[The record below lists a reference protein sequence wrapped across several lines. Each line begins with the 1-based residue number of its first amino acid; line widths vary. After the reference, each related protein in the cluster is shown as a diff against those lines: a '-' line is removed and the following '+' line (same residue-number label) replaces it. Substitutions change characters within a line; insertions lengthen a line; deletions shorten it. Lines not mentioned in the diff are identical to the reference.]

1 MKKARY
7 STTFLSG
14 CFLAICALSIGRAGA
29 SVLIDPMD
37 SIGNWGAGGGPNA
50 NPITLDVD
58 TTIKTEGTGSLDLT
72 ATFLDVGGAYADLY
86 LSLSTP
92 LDFSMDTFSVA
103 FRTTDPAAYVVWR
116 LGTVEGPVYEAT
128 YVPTAANTWGTI
140 SFTASDFTSNVANL
154 QNVNLIQFRVIGD
167 AVGSFPTTV
176 SNHFDNLQIVPEP
189 QTYALLLV
197 GGLFFLVAR
206 RSRSSVRA

>member
-1 MKKARY
+1 MKKANY
-7 STTFLSG
+7 STTFLSS
-14 CFLAICALSIGRAGA
+14 CFLAVCALSIGRAGA

-50 NPITLDVD
+50 NPISLTVD
-58 TTIKTEGTGSLDLT
+58 NTIKTEGTGSLDLT
-72 ATFLDVGGAYADLY
+72 STFQGVGGAYADLY

-92 LDFSMDTFSVA
+92 LDFSMDTFQVA
-103 FRTTDPAAYVVWR
+103 FQTTDTSAYVVWR

-128 YVPTAANTWGTI
+128 YVPSTADAWATI

-176 SNHFDNLQIVPEP
+176 SSHFDDLQIVPEP

-197 GGLFFLVAR
+197 GSLAFVVVR
-206 RSRSSVRA
+206 RSRLHA

>member
-7 STTFLSG
+7 STTFLAG
-14 CFLAICALSIGRAGA
+14 CFLAVCALSIGRAGA

-50 NPITLDVD
+50 NPISLTVD
-58 TTIKTEGTGSLDLT
+58 NAIKTEGTGSFDL
-72 ATFLDVGGAYADLY
+72 ASTFQAVGGAYADLY

-103 FRTTDPAAYVVWR
+103 FQTTDTAAYVLWR
-116 LGTVEGPVYEAT
+116 LGTVEGPVYEVT
-128 YVPTAANTWGTI
+128 YVPTVANAWTTI

-154 QNVNLIQFRVIGD
+154 QNVNLIQFRIIGD

-176 SNHFDNLQIVPEP
+176 SSHFDNLQIVPEP

-197 GGLFFLVAR
+197 GGLAFVVAR
-206 RSRSSVRA
+206 RSRSHA

>member
-37 SIGNWGAGGGPNA
+37 SIGNWGAGGGSNA
-50 NPITLDVD
+50 NPITLTVD
-58 TTIKTEGTGSLDLT
+58 NTIKTEGTGSLDL
-72 ATFLDVGGAYADLY
+72 ASTFLGVGGAYADLY
-86 LSLSTP
+86 LSLSSP
-92 LDFSMDTFSVA
+92 MDFSANTFSVA
-103 FRTTDPAAYVVWR
+103 FQTTDPAAYVVWR

-128 YVPTAANTWGTI
+128 YVPTVANAWTTI
-140 SFTASDFTSNVANL
+140 SFTASDFTPNVANL

-176 SNHFDNLQIVPEP
+176 SSHFDNLQIVPEP